1 MGLLDRRSPKKRAV
15 NLFVDSELLDEARR
29 MRINMSDTLEQRLR
43 TIVQGELER
52 RWLAENRAAIEAYNR
67 DVAEHGLL
75 SDEAGIH

>member
-29 MRINMSDTLEQRLR
+29 MRINMSDTLEHRLR
-43 TIVQGELER
+43 TIVKGELEK
-52 RWLAENRAAIEAYNR
+52 RWLEENRAAIEAYNR

-75 SDEAGIH
+75 SDEAGVH

>member
-52 RWLAENRAAIEAYNR
+52 RWLEENREAIEAYNR

-75 SDEAGIH
+75 SDEAGVH

>member
-15 NLFVDSELLDEARR
+15 NLFVDAELLDEARR
-29 MRINMSDTLEQRLR
+29 MRINVSDTLEQRLR

-52 RWLAENRAAIEAYNR
+52 RWLSENRAAIEAYNR

-75 SDEAGIH
+75 SDEAGVH

>member
-15 NLFVDSELLDEARR
+15 NLFVDSDLLDEARR

-43 TIVQGELER
+43 TIVRGELEK
-52 RWLAENRAAIEAYNR
+52 RWLEENRAAIEAYNR

-75 SDEAGIH
+75 SDEAGVH

>member
-29 MRINMSDTLEQRLR
+29 MRINVSDTLEQRLR
-43 TIVQGELER
+43 SIVQGELEK

-67 DVAEHGLL
+67 DVAENGLL

>member
-1 MGLLDRRSPKKRAV
+1 MGLLERRSPKKRAV

-43 TIVQGELER
+43 TIVQGELEK
-52 RWLAENRAAIEAYNR
+52 RWLEENRAAIEAYNR

-75 SDEAGIH
+75 SDEAGVH

>member
-1 MGLLDRRSPKKRAV
+1 MLERRSSKERAV

-43 TIVQGELER
+43 TIVQGELEK
-52 RWLAENRAAIEAYNR
+52 RWLEENRAAIEAYNR

-75 SDEAGIH
+75 SDEAGVH

>member
-15 NLFVDSELLDEARR
+15 NLFVDAELLDEARR

>member
-1 MGLLDRRSPKKRAV
+1 MGLRDRRSPKKRAV

-75 SDEAGIH
+75 SDEAGVH

>member
-52 RWLAENRAAIEAYNR
+52 RWLAENRTAIEAYNR

>member
-1 MGLLDRRSPKKRAV
+1 M

-43 TIVQGELER
+43 TIVQGELEK
-52 RWLAENRAAIEAYNR
+52 RWLEENRAAIEAYNR

-75 SDEAGIH
+75 SDEAGVH

>member
-43 TIVQGELER
+43 TIVRGELEK
-52 RWLAENRAAIEAYNR
+52 RWLEENRAAIEAYNR

-75 SDEAGIH
+75 SDEAGVH